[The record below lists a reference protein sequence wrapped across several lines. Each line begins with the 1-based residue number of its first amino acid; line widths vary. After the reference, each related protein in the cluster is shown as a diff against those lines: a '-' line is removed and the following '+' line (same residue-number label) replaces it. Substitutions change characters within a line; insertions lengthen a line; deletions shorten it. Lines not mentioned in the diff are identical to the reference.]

1 MIKTEWLAAIAATQG
16 RLAEAEALA
25 VESARHHEES
35 GRSSPLLSMAKD
47 LVWVD
52 MNVRQDT
59 VRAGKRLAA
68 YMESDGFD
76 ESDPLSRPYVEVLDL
91 MSNTGR
97 RVDVESLIAEFES
110 EIPVEY
116 RQDLDDRYLAWE
128 GVLLA
133 REGRYDEAIS
143 TLRRRENR
151 ACTLC
156 RYSPLA
162 QVYDQAGARDS
173 AVAYY
178 EGYVNAFDSHRA
190 FWDASRL
197 GPALERLAVLY
208 DEAGDLE
215 NATLYYARFVELWK
229 EADAE
234 LQPRVEAAQQR
245 LDEIFAERG

>member
-1 MIKTEWLAAIAATQG
+1 
-16 RLAEAEALA
+16 
-25 VESARHHEES
+25 
-35 GRSSPLLSMAKD
+35 
-47 LVWVD
+47 
-52 MNVRQDT
+52 
-59 VRAGKRLAA
+59 
-68 YMESDGFD
+68 
-76 ESDPLSRPYVEVLDL
+76 
-91 MSNTGR
+91 MSNTGS
-97 RVDVESLIAEFES
+97 RVDVESLITEFES
-110 EIPVEY
+110 EVPAEY

-133 REGRYDEAIS
+133 REGRYDEAIA

-173 AVAYY
+173 AIAYY
-178 EGYVNAFDSHRA
+178 AGYVNQAGARDSAIAYYAGYVNAFDSHRVR
-190 FWDASRL
+190 WDASRL
-197 GPALERLAVLY
+197 CPALERLAVLH

-215 NATLYYARFVELWK
+215 NAALYYARFVELWK

-245 LDEIFAERG
+245 LNEIFAERG